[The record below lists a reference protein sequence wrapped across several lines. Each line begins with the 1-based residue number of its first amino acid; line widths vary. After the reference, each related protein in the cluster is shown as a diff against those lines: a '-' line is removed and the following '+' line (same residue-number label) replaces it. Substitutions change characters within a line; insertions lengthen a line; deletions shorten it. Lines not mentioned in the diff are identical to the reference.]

1 MCGAFFVGCFGTL
14 ELQKLSGAACLPPM
28 PARTSPPPDQ
38 PAETPH
44 YHGHRERLR
53 ERFYSAGPEALS
65 DYELLEMAL
74 FPALPRRDTKP
85 LAKALLKKF
94 GSFAEVIHAPVA
106 RLREVKGIKDASI
119 SQLKL
124 LAAASS
130 RAARREI
137 ERKVGLSSWND
148 VIDYCRSSMAFA
160 DKEQFRLL
168 FLDKKN
174 QLIAD
179 EIQQTG
185 TVDHTPVYPREVIKR
200 ALELSATAL
209 ILVHN
214 HPSGDPTPSQA
225 DIQMT
230 KAIIS
235 IASPLGISV
244 HDHIIVGKNGH
255 ASLKGMRLI

>member
-1 MCGAFFVGCFGTL
+1 
-14 ELQKLSGAACLPPM
+14 LQKLRGMLAPM
-28 PARTSPPPDQ
+28 PRKTDKPENQ

-53 ERFYSAGPEALS
+53 ERFYGAGPEALS

-85 LAKALLKKF
+85 LAKALLKTF

-106 RLREVKGIKDASI
+106 RLREVDGIGEASI
-119 SQLKL
+119 NQIKL
-124 LAAASS
+124 LAAAAS
-130 RAARREI
+130 RVAKGEI
-137 ERKVGLSSWND
+137 KRKIALSSWND
-148 VIDYCRSSMAFA
+148 VIEYCRTGMAFA

-168 FLDKKN
+168 FLDKRN
-174 QLIAD
+174 QLISD

-185 TVDHTPVYPREVIKR
+185 TIDHTPVYPREVIKR

-230 KAIIS
+230 KAIVQ
-235 IASPLGISV
+235 IATPLGISV

-255 ASLKGMRLI
+255 ASLKGMKLI

>member
-1 MCGAFFVGCFGTL
+1 
-14 ELQKLSGAACLPPM
+14 M
-28 PARTSPPPDQ
+28 PARTATPPDQ

-53 ERFYSAGPEALS
+53 ERFYSTGPEALS

-85 LAKALLKKF
+85 LAKALLKEF
-94 GSFAEVIHAPVA
+94 GSFAEVVHAPVA
-106 RLREVKGIKDASI
+106 RLRKVDGIGEASI
-119 SQLKL
+119 NQIKL
-124 LAAASS
+124 LAAAAS
-130 RAARREI
+130 RVAKGEIRR
-137 ERKVGLSSWND
+137 KLALSSWND
-148 VIDYCRSSMAFA
+148 VIAYCRSGMAFS

-168 FLDKKN
+168 FLDKRN

-209 ILVHN
+209 VLVHN

-230 KAIIS
+230 KAIIQ
-235 IASPLGISV
+235 IATPLGIAV

-255 ASLKGMRLI
+255 SSLKAMKLM

>member
-1 MCGAFFVGCFGTL
+1 MLRPMAIKSSEPQT
-14 ELQKLSGAACLPPM
+14 PPE
-28 PARTSPPPDQ
+28 

-53 ERFYSAGPEALS
+53 ERFRNAGPEALS
-65 DYELLEMAL
+65 DYELLELAL

-85 LAKALLKKF
+85 LAKALLKTL
-94 GSFAEVIHAPVA
+94 GSFAEVIHAPEA
-106 RLREVKGIKDASI
+106 RLREVDGIGDASI
-119 SQLKL
+119 TQLRL
-124 LAAASS
+124 LAAA
-130 RAARREI
+130 AARSAKSQLKQR
-137 ERKVGLSSWND
+137 RALSSWND
-148 VIDYCRSSMAFA
+148 VVDYCRTSMAFA
-160 DKEQFRLL
+160 DKEQFRIL
-168 FLDKKN
+168 FLDKRN

-179 EIQQTG
+179 EVQQTG

-200 ALELSATAL
+200 ALELSATAV

-230 KAIIS
+230 KAIVD
-235 IASPLGISV
+235 IARPLGISV

-255 ASLKGMRLI
+255 ASLKGMKLI

>member
-1 MCGAFFVGCFGTL
+1 
-14 ELQKLSGAACLPPM
+14 M
-28 PARTSPPPDQ
+28 PSKTSDTKSQ
-38 PAETPH
+38 STETPH

-53 ERFYSAGPEALS
+53 ERFYSAGADALS

-85 LAKALLKKF
+85 LAKSLLRAF

-106 RLREVKGIKDASI
+106 RLREVEGMGDASI
-119 SQLKL
+119 NQLKMIA
-124 LAAASS
+124 AAAS
-130 RAARREI
+130 RVAKGEI
-137 ERKVGLSSWND
+137 KRSIALSSWNA
-148 VIDYCRSSMAFA
+148 VIEYCRSSMAFA

-168 FLDKKN
+168 FLDKRN

-185 TVDHTPVYPREVIKR
+185 TIDHTPVYPREVIKR

-230 KAIIS
+230 KAIVD
-235 IASPLGISV
+235 IATPLGISV
-244 HDHIIVGKNGH
+244 HDHIIVGKDGH
-255 ASLKGMRLI
+255 ASLKGLRLI

>member
-1 MCGAFFVGCFGTL
+1 
-14 ELQKLSGAACLPPM
+14 M
-28 PARTSPPPDQ
+28 PVKPAPPPDQ

-85 LAKALLKKF
+85 LAKALLKEF
-94 GSFAEVIHAPVA
+94 GSFAEVVHAPVA
-106 RLREVKGIKDASI
+106 RLREVGGIGEASI
-119 SQLKL
+119 NQIKL
-124 LAAASS
+124 LAAAAN
-130 RAARREI
+130 RAAKGEI
-137 ERKVGLSSWND
+137 KRSVALSSWND
-148 VIDYCRSSMAFA
+148 VIDYVKSGMAFA

-168 FLDKKN
+168 FLDKRN
-174 QLIAD
+174 HLIAD
-179 EIQQTG
+179 EVQQTG

-200 ALELSATAL
+200 ALELSATAV

-230 KAIIS
+230 KAIID

-244 HDHIIVGKNGH
+244 HDQIIVGKNGH
-255 ASLKGMRLI
+255 ASMKGMRLI